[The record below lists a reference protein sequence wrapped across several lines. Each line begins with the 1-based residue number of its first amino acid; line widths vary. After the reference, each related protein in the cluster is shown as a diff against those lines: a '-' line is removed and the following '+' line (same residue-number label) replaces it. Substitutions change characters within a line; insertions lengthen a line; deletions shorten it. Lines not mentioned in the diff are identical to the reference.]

1 MKRTLLTLTAVS
13 LVLMLALAGCGK
25 NVKRIDNERLEEE
38 YEHAPDWVLAEY
50 DAKMLSAVGSA
61 HIGKGGIQFARTEAL
76 SNARGELARQV
87 SVKVRG
93 LVNTFAQQTGMG
105 DDQTMDAF
113 SKQVSKLV
121 TDETVVRFPGKG
133 HLDLSQ
139 RSDIYVL
146 AVSGKCGGA
155 GECAPA
161 GALRLSAGQRPLA
174 GSSKP
179 GTATR
184 NWTRRLKRRF
194 PRENRKGAPKR
205 VTWSGRPSPSQS
217 D

>member
-1 MKRTLLTLTAVS
+1 MKHTLFTLTAVS

-25 NVKRIDNERLEEE
+25 NVKKIDNERLEEE

-50 DAKMLSAVGSA
+50 SQEMLSAVGSA

-93 LVNTFAQQTGMG
+93 LVNTFAQQTGIG
-105 DDQTMDAF
+105 DDQTLDAF

-121 TDETVVRFPGKG
+121 TDETLGYLRAGGVRT
-133 HLDLSQ
+133 
-139 RSDIYVL
+139 R
-146 AVSGKCGGA
+146 CGA
-155 GECAPA
+155 GERPPS
-161 GALRLSAGQRPLA
+161 GALRLPAGQRPLA
-174 GSSKP
+174 GIQSQ
-179 GTATR
+179 
-184 NWTRRLKRRF
+184 KRQR
-194 PRENRKGAPKR
+194 GAGCR
-205 VTWSGRPSPSQS
+205 